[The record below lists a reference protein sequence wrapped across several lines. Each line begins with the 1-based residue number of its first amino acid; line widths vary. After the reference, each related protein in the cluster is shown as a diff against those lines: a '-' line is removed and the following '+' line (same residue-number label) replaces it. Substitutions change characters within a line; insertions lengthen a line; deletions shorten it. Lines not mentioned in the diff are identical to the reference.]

1 MRAIHQTTASYIK
14 QSELQPLTN
23 HSDDFILHH
32 HVFMLLLINQI
43 TLMTHQIPYSVKN
56 QKVDV
61 KKTKTINF
69 SSIVVTEMLFDL
81 NLYSF
86 NLTRLGQF
94 SGYHLARRRLGV
106 CFLRFS
112 CLNSPANKNSWATV
126 RMVQSTLCKCQTNYS
141 SA

>member
-94 SGYHLARRRLGV
+94 SGYHLASQEEVGG
-106 CFLRFS
+106 
-112 CLNSPANKNSWATV
+112 LNSPANKNSWATV